1 MMRVTHLFNVCV
13 NVIGVHER
21 RSYFRDLRV
30 NAKIMIEDFTLI
42 GDYKLSF
49 FHFFKLKLKSKHYLA
64 SDL

>member
-1 MMRVTHLFNVCV
+1 MICETHIFNVYV

-21 RSYFRDLRV
+21 RSFFRDLKV